1 MTDPTQ
7 QASGS
12 IVRTKDVETVLHQ
25 NDSVESEH
33 SGLSKNLTAKTSWAS
48 ASGSSS
54 ARASS
59 R

>member
-33 SGLSKNLTAKTSWAS
+33 SGLSKNLTAKDL
-48 ASGSSS
+48 SSPVS
-54 ARASS
+54 
-59 R
+59 